1 MTSDV
6 DDQESAVSAD
16 EEKNISADHASSSS
30 DDSD

>member
-16 EEKNISADHASSSS
+16 EEQNINLDHASSSS